1 MVNTNLTCLQG
12 EIHIG
17 FYDLVDMFG
26 EPEDVSSTGKSDVQW
41 AIEID
46 GVVATIY
53 NWKNG
58 PAYTGDDSIEVERI
72 HDWNIGGHSQSAVS
86 LVLSKVQDYVY
97 ARKKIRTYF
106 VVSGGES

>member
-72 HDWNIGGHSQSAVS
+72 HRPLDENGVRGCICLELGKDG
-86 LVLSKVQDYVY
+86 LNL
-97 ARKKIRTYF
+97 
-106 VVSGGES
+106 

>member
-53 NWKNG
+53 NWKDG

-72 HDWNIGGHSQSAVS
+72 HEWNIGGHSQSAVMI
-86 LVLSKVQDYVY
+86 VLNAVKKYVY
-97 ARKKIRTYF
+97 EGIK
-106 VVSGGES
+106 VVSGGQS

>member
-17 FYDLVDMFG
+17 FYDLVDIFG
-26 EPEDVSSTGKSDVQW
+26 NPEDVSSTGKSDVQW

-53 NWKNG
+53 NWKDG
-58 PAYTGDDSIEVERI
+58 PAYTGDDSIEVKRI
-72 HDWNIGGHSQSAVS
+72 HDWKIGGHTQSAVS
-86 LVLSKVQDYVY
+86 LVLRKVSNYVY
-97 ARKKIRTYF
+97 EGIK

>member
-12 EIHIG
+12 EIHLS
-17 FYDLVDMFG
+17 FQDLVDIFG
-26 EPEDVSSTGKSDVQW
+26 QPEDISSTGKSDVQW

-72 HDWNIGGHSQSAVS
+72 RDWNIGGHSQSAVMI
-86 LVLSKVQDYVY
+86 VLNAVKKYVY
-97 ARKKIRTYF
+97 EGIK
-106 VVSGGES
+106 VVSGGQS

>member
-12 EIHIG
+12 EIHLS
-17 FYDLVDMFG
+17 FQDLVDIFG
-26 EPEDVSSTGKSDVQW
+26 QPEDVSSTGKSDVQW

-72 HDWNIGGHSQSAVS
+72 HEWNIGGHSQSAVMI
-86 LVLSKVQDYVY
+86 VLNAVKKYVY
-97 ARKKIRTYF
+97 EGIK
-106 VVSGGES
+106 VVSGGQS

>member
-53 NWKNG
+53 NWKDG

-72 HDWNIGGHSQSAVS
+72 RDWHIGGHNQSAVS
-86 LVLSKVQDYVY
+86 LVFRKVKDYVY
-97 ARKKIRTYF
+97 EGIK
-106 VVSGGES
+106 VVSGGQS

>member
-72 HDWNIGGHSQSAVS
+72 HEWNIGGHSQSAVMI
-86 LVLSKVQDYVY
+86 VLNAVKKYVY
-97 ARKKIRTYF
+97 EGIK
-106 VVSGGES
+106 VVSGGQS

>member
-12 EIHIG
+12 EIHLS
-17 FYDLVDMFG
+17 FQDLVDIFG
-26 EPEDVSSTGKSDVQW
+26 QPEDISSTGKSDVQW

-58 PAYTGDDSIEVERI
+58 PAYTGDDSIEVESI
-72 HDWNIGGHSQSAVS
+72 HDWNIGGHSQSAVMI
-86 LVLSKVQDYVY
+86 VLNAVKKYVY
-97 ARKKIRTYF
+97 EGIK
-106 VVSGGES
+106 VVSGGQS

>member
-17 FYDLVDMFG
+17 FYDLVDIFG
-26 EPEDVSSTGKSDVQW
+26 DPEDVSSTGKSDVQW
-41 AIEID
+41 SIEID

-72 HDWNIGGHSQSAVS
+72 HDWNIGGHTQSTVS
-86 LVLSKVQDYVY
+86 LVLRKVSNYVY
-97 ARKKIRTYF
+97 EGIK

>member
-12 EIHIG
+12 EIHLS
-17 FYDLVDMFG
+17 FQDLVDIFG
-26 EPEDVSSTGKSDVQW
+26 EPEDVSSTGKSDVEW

-53 NWKNG
+53 NWKDG

-72 HDWNIGGHSQSAVS
+72 QDWHIGGHSQSAVMI
-86 LVLSKVQDYVY
+86 VLNAVKNYVY
-97 ARKKIRTYF
+97 EGIK
-106 VVSGGES
+106 VVSGGQS

>member
-17 FYDLVDMFG
+17 FYDLVDIFG
-26 EPEDVSSTGKSDVQW
+26 DPEDVSSTGKSDVQW
-41 AIEID
+41 SIEID
-46 GVVATIY
+46 GVVASIY

-72 HDWNIGGHSQSAVS
+72 HDWNIGGHTQSAVS
-86 LVLSKVQDYVY
+86 LVLRKVSNYVY
-97 ARKKIRTYF
+97 EGIK

>member
-1 MVNTNLTCLQG
+1 MLIT
-12 EIHIG
+12 
-17 FYDLVDMFG
+17 
-26 EPEDVSSTGKSDVQW
+26 KSDVQW

-72 HDWNIGGHSQSAVS
+72 HDWNIGGHSQSAVMI
-86 LVLSKVQDYVY
+86 VLNAVKKYVY
-97 ARKKIRTYF
+97 EGIK
-106 VVSGGES
+106 VVSGGQS

>member
-12 EIHIG
+12 EIHLS
-17 FYDLVDMFG
+17 FQDLVDIFG
-26 EPEDVSSTGKSDVQW
+26 QPEDISSTGKSDVQW

-72 HDWNIGGHSQSAVS
+72 HEWNIGGHSQSAVMI
-86 LVLSKVQDYVY
+86 VLNAVKKYVY
-97 ARKKIRTYF
+97 EGIK
-106 VVSGGES
+106 VVSGGQS

>member
-17 FYDLVDMFG
+17 FYDLVDIFG
-26 EPEDVSSTGKSDVQW
+26 DPEDVSSTGKSDVQW
-41 AIEID
+41 SIEID

-72 HDWNIGGHSQSAVS
+72 HDWNIGGHTQSAVS
-86 LVLSKVQDYVY
+86 LVLRKVSNYVY
-97 ARKKIRTYF
+97 EGIK

>member
-12 EIHIG
+12 EIHLS
-17 FYDLVDMFG
+17 FQDLVDIFG
-26 EPEDVSSTGKSDVQW
+26 QPEDVSSTGKSDVQW
-41 AIEID
+41 AIEES

-72 HDWNIGGHSQSAVS
+72 HDWNIGGHSQSAVMI
-86 LVLSKVQDYVY
+86 VLNAVKKYVY
-97 ARKKIRTYF
+97 EGIK
-106 VVSGGES
+106 VVSGGHS

>member
-17 FYDLVDMFG
+17 FYDLVDIFG
-26 EPEDVSSTGKSDVQW
+26 DPEDVSSTGKSDVQW
-41 AIEID
+41 SIEID

-72 HDWNIGGHSQSAVS
+72 HDWNIGGHTKSAVS
-86 LVLSKVQDYVY
+86 LVLRKVSNYVY
-97 ARKKIRTYF
+97 EGIK

>member
-12 EIHIG
+12 EIHLS
-17 FYDLVDMFG
+17 FQDLVDIFG
-26 EPEDVSSTGKSDVQW
+26 QPEDISSTGKSDVQW

-58 PAYTGDDSIEVERI
+58 PAYTGDDSIEDERI
-72 HDWNIGGHSQSAVS
+72 HDWNIGGHSQSAVMI
-86 LVLSKVQDYVY
+86 VLNAVKKYVY
-97 ARKKIRTYF
+97 EGIK

>member
-17 FYDLVDMFG
+17 FYDLVDIFG
-26 EPEDVSSTGKSDVQW
+26 DPEDVSSTGKSDVQW
-41 AIEID
+41 SIEID

-72 HDWNIGGHSQSAVS
+72 HDWNIGGNTQSAVS
-86 LVLSKVQDYVY
+86 LVLRKVSNYVY
-97 ARKKIRTYF
+97 EGIK

>member
-12 EIHIG
+12 EIHLS
-17 FYDLVDMFG
+17 FQDLVDIFG
-26 EPEDVSSTGKSDVQW
+26 QPEDISSTGKSDVQW
-41 AIEID
+41 EIEID

-72 HDWNIGGHSQSAVS
+72 HDWNIGGHSQSAVMI
-86 LVLSKVQDYVY
+86 VLNAVKKYVY
-97 ARKKIRTYF
+97 EGIK
-106 VVSGGES
+106 VVSGGQS